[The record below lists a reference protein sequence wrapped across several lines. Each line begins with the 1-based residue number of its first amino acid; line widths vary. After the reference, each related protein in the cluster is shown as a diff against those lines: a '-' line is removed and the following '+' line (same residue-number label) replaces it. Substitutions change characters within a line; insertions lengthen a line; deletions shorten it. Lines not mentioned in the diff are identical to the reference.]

1 MKDEELHLK
10 KRKIWLINGKF
21 FTLKHQLKLE
31 KTLIKYR
38 IIYEFDLVDLYLTLF
53 LSYLDFSRFNEE
65 NKREEVG

>member
-1 MKDEELHLK
+1 MTDEELHLK
-10 KRKIWLINGKF
+10 KRKIWLINGKC